1 MGEPERPSWT
11 FGVTLDHPLAIFC
24 PHHAE
29 HVSKKEEASG
39 SSGGAIGEGPGSGG
53 GEGVTTGVPRASQ
66 LSPAMDPRSTAAGE
80 ATGAGAPAVAP
91 AVSLP
96 STRGCPVMSQDA
108 DPATAMG
115 SVGGE
120 PNGDGGAT
128 LAPGCPIKKGAAV
141 NPSNNMLIQEKQLPS
156 PGQATPLP
164 TERRVSTIPKTTEH
178 NPQHQQ
184 DDSQFW
190 EYPSQQMFYN
200 AMKRKGHSPTE
211 GEMSTIVGMH
221 NAVNERSWGELLHW
235 EHQLHP
241 ETADVVRLKKFSG
254 DATKISPKAR
264 LRALFGSELPFDR
277 HDWIVV
283 RGEGGEEVRYVI
295 DFYQA
300 KAQGAAPIAFH
311 LDVRPAVD
319 SFSSA
324 FDRVR
329 MSFRK
334 LTGEAQRFAA
344 VRQSE
349 TVAATAGT
357 LPPGPLQRK
366 VSSRW
371 SNTGTSTS

>member
-1 MGEPERPSWT
+1 MSDQEGGSRQPVEQHADTGEAAAFSWPGHAASDGTPRTRWPSLCSLARPQLFLKIQNSST
-11 FGVTLDHPLAIFC
+11 IHDGEFL
-24 PHHAE
+24 
-29 HVSKKEEASG
+29 
-39 SSGGAIGEGPGSGG
+39 SGGLTVFPETHHPY
-53 GEGVTTGVPRASQ
+53 
-66 LSPAMDPRSTAAGE
+66 
-80 ATGAGAPAVAP
+80 
-91 AVSLP
+91 P
-96 STRGCPVMSQDA
+96 STHWSIVTHCVQ
-108 DPATAMG
+108 
-115 SVGGE
+115 
-120 PNGDGGAT
+120 
-128 LAPGCPIKKGAAV
+128 
-141 NPSNNMLIQEKQLPS
+141 
-156 PGQATPLP
+156 
-164 TERRVSTIPKTTEH
+164 ERRVSTIPKTTEH